1 MSEITRLAE
10 IQIAVRQY
18 SAFAKEA
25 TEIINKM
32 QGRISY
38 YDNKK
43 SLNDYQQKN
52 KKEAEQTVI
61 AFSGLLQAGK
71 AIVTHFEFQEGEAWE
86 SVARSSA
93 QNLEYS
99 QIMQQKYSELSKE
112 NEELREM
119 LQSFIRDLAA

>member
-1 MSEITRLAE
+1 MSEITKLAD
-10 IQIAVRQY
+10 IQAAVRQY
-18 SAFAKEA
+18 AAYAKEA
-25 TEIINKM
+25 NEIINKM
-32 QGRISY
+32 QGRLSY
-38 YDNKK
+38 YDNQK
-43 SLNDYQQKN
+43 SLNDYQQKS

-93 QNLEYS
+93 QNLEYAE
-99 QIMQQKYSELSKE
+99 IMHQKYSELSKE
-112 NEELREM
+112 NEELREL